1 MDARPQPLL
10 GRRAPGLMRTFSVTQ
25 VRFMNLKNR
34 SPARFSAGVRAGSRP
49 SAADDR
55 KAGPA
60 TTGYGRVDG
69 PASLRS
75 TTCQSMLEKQ
85 ASTYFARSD
94 GA

>member
-1 MDARPQPLL
+1 MDARPFSPN
-10 GRRAPGLMRTFSVTQ
+10 RAAGTGTGARLSVTQ
-25 VRFMNLKNR
+25 VRFKNLKNR
-34 SPARFSAGVRAGSRP
+34 SPASVRAGSRP

-55 KAGPA
+55 EVPAGMIR
-60 TTGYGRVDG
+60 YVRLDG